1 MQTGFKRLLLPFLLV
16 LALGTGL
23 GLTIDT
29 LFVEEDTYE
38 QLQKMEDTFLLI
50 NRQYVEEVD
59 PVDLAESA
67 IRAMLSEL
75 DPHSAYIDAE
85 AVRQVQEDYQ
95 GSFGGI
101 GIWFESPPEDTV
113 KVRTAT
119 SRCGPSHT
127 GAPVSNSRGA
137 YTFSRG

>member
-16 LALGTGL
+16 LALGPGL

-85 AVRQVQEDYQ
+85 AVRQVQDDYQ
-95 GSFGGI
+95 GSVGGI
-101 GIWFESPPEDTV
+101 GIWFESPPQDTA
-113 KVRTAT
+113 KVT
-119 SRCGPSHT
+119 
-127 GAPVSNSRGA
+127 
-137 YTFSRG
+137 